1 MVKLIIFFRQPADIQ
16 AFEDHF
22 AHRHVPL
29 IAAMPGVART
39 SVSRALGAPR
49 GEPPYYLVHDVYFA
63 DMAALNYAL
72 NSAQGRAAGADLM
85 IFARDIVSLMFAE
98 VWGEDP
104 FETARTAQTTPQAE
118 PAPDVSAPIVQQ
130 APSEAGTNAGPDPVA
145 VVEER
150 PNLAAEDQP
159 SSPAADTTT
168 LGSPPATPIPS
179 QEENST

>member
-1 MVKLIIFFRQPADIQ
+1 MVKLTIFFRRPADIS

-49 GEPPYYLVHDVYFA
+49 GEPPYYLIHDVYFA

-85 IFARDIVSLMFAE
+85 MFARDIVSLMFA
-98 VWGEDP
+98 GYGAKIHLRRRALRKLLLRLNLHRTLQRP
-104 FETARTAQTTPQAE
+104 KPSKLPLQAQKPARPPQTAHRRLPMPHRSKGCRA
-118 PAPDVSAPIVQQ
+118 SRR
-130 APSEAGTNAGPDPVA
+130 AG
-145 VVEER
+145 
-150 PNLAAEDQP
+150 
-159 SSPAADTTT
+159 
-168 LGSPPATPIPS
+168 
-179 QEENST
+179 

>member
-1 MVKLIIFFRQPADIQ
+1 MVKLTIFFRRPADIS

-49 GEPPYYLVHDVYFA
+49 GEPPYYLIHDVYFA

-85 IFARDIVSLMFAE
+85 MFARDIVSLMFAE

-104 FETARTAQTTPQAE
+104 FETARAAHAPPQAE
-118 PAPDVSAPIVQQ
+118 PAPDVAAPSDRQAASAE
-130 APSEAGTNAGPDPVA
+130 SEAGATAAGGP
-145 VVEER
+145 
-150 PNLAAEDQP
+150 
-159 SSPAADTTT
+159 PAA
-168 LGSPPATPIPS
+168 SSAP
-179 QEENST
+179 

>member
-1 MVKLIIFFRQPADIQ
+1 MVKLIIFFRQPADTQ

-29 IAAMPGVART
+29 IAAMPGVVRT

-85 IFARDIVSLMFAE
+85 TFARDIVSLMFAE

-104 FETARTAQTTPQAE
+104 FEMARAANAGLRSQSVPNVAASPAEQATP
-118 PAPDVSAPIVQQ
+118 
-130 APSEAGTNAGPDPVA
+130 EAGAEAAPVA
-145 VVEER
+145 VVEEH
-150 PNLAAEDQP
+150 PDLAATDQP
-159 SSPAADTTT
+159 SLPAVGADTPD
-168 LGSPPATPIPS
+168 SPNAASLPAREDNPT
-179 QEENST
+179 

>member
-1 MVKLIIFFRQPADIQ
+1 MVKLTIFFRRPADIS

-49 GEPPYYLVHDVYFA
+49 GEPPYYLIHDVYFA

-85 IFARDIVSLMFAE
+85 MFARDIVSLMFAE

-104 FETARTAQTTPQAE
+104 FETARAAQAPAAAEPTPNVAAPQA
-118 PAPDVSAPIVQQ
+118 QQ
-130 APSEAGTNAGPDPVA
+130 ATSASTKASA
-145 VVEER
+145 T
-150 PNLAAEDQP
+150 
-159 SSPAADTTT
+159 AAD
-168 LGSPPATPIPS
+168 SPPAAPYAS
-179 QEENST
+179 

>member
-1 MVKLIIFFRQPADIQ
+1 MVKLTIFFRRPADIL

-29 IAAMPGVART
+29 IAAMPGVVRT

-49 GEPPYYLVHDVYFA
+49 GEPPYYLIHDVYFA

-85 IFARDIVSLMFAE
+85 MFARDIVSLMFAE

-104 FETARTAQTTPQAE
+104 FETARAGQAAPQADR
-118 PAPDVSAPIVQQ
+118 APDVAATNVQQ
-130 APSEAGTNAGPDPVA
+130 AAPSEA
-145 VVEER
+145 
-150 PNLAAEDQP
+150 AA
-159 SSPAADTTT
+159 SATAAD
-168 LGSPPATPIPS
+168 SPPTTPTAS
-179 QEENST
+179 

>member
-1 MVKLIIFFRQPADIQ
+1 MVKLIIFFRQPADVQ

-29 IAAMPGVART
+29 IAAMPNVIRT
-39 SVSRALGAPR
+39 SVSRTLGAPR

-85 IFARDIVSLMFAE
+85 AFARDIVSLMFAE

-104 FETARTAQTTPQAE
+104 FETGLGEKAVPEVTSGPE
-118 PAPDVSAPIVQQ
+118 PAPPTSP
-130 APSEAGTNAGPDPVA
+130 AG
-145 VVEER
+145 
-150 PNLAAEDQP
+150 AAEQP
-159 SSPAADTTT
+159 KPAIA
-168 LGSPPATPIPS
+168 
-179 QEENST
+179 QEDAQNTQTA

>member
-1 MVKLIIFFRQPADIQ
+1 MVKLTIFFRRPADVS

-49 GEPPYYLVHDVYFA
+49 GEPPYYLIHDVYFA

-85 IFARDIVSLMFAE
+85 MFARDIVSLMFAE

-104 FETARTAQTTPQAE
+104 FETARASQAPPAAE
-118 PAPDVSAPIVQQ
+118 PAPDVAASEAQQ
-130 APSEAGTNAGPDPVA
+130 AAAADPEARATAADGP
-145 VVEER
+145 
-150 PNLAAEDQP
+150 
-159 SSPAADTTT
+159 PAAPYA
-168 LGSPPATPIPS
+168 S
-179 QEENST
+179 